1 MMKFIGVLVLSA
13 MVVGCSSKSTSIRP
27 ERRDITQAVYASG
40 KIYPLDFTQV
50 STKVPGIVQEIF
62 VHEGDSV
69 VVGQPLVRIKSVAND
84 VGIEAA
90 RNQLVLAREN
100 AQTSGAFLLAFTRDV
115 EAARARFTLDSI
127 NAARQERLYQQQA
140 TTRSTLDAART
151 QLTISA
157 EALSKAQDGLR
168 AARQRVATELR
179 NAELQVSSQ
188 TAQRDDYIIYAA
200 VAGVVYNIVP
210 DVGELVTQQ
219 AVLVEIGS
227 ATTFEVELSVDEL
240 DIALVT
246 TGQRVHYSIDA
257 YSGQDYAGVIT
268 EITPRVSATDKSAR
282 VRATLESNTV
292 RVYPGMSVEAN
303 IVTRQQKNAL
313 VIPREYLVGGSQVRV
328 RRDGEEL
335 TVPIVK
341 GIQDLQFVEIRS
353 GITEADEVVK

>member
-157 EALSKAQDGLR
+157 CSSAAGCNR
-168 AARQRVATELR
+168 A
-179 NAELQVSSQ
+179 S
-188 TAQRDDYIIYAA
+188 
-200 VAGVVYNIVP
+200 
-210 DVGELVTQQ
+210 
-219 AVLVEIGS
+219 
-227 ATTFEVELSVDEL
+227 
-240 DIALVT
+240 
-246 TGQRVHYSIDA
+246 
-257 YSGQDYAGVIT
+257 
-268 EITPRVSATDKSAR
+268 
-282 VRATLESNTV
+282 
-292 RVYPGMSVEAN
+292 
-303 IVTRQQKNAL
+303 
-313 VIPREYLVGGSQVRV
+313 
-328 RRDGEEL
+328 
-335 TVPIVK
+335 
-341 GIQDLQFVEIRS
+341 
-353 GITEADEVVK
+353 

>member
-1 MMKFIGVLVLSA
+1 MMRFIGVLVLSLV
-13 MVVGCSSKSTSIRP
+13 VVGCSSETTSIRP

-40 KIYPLDFTQV
+40 KIFPLDFTQV
-50 STKVPGIVQEIF
+50 STKVPGIVEEIF
-62 VHEGDSV
+62 VREGDSV
-69 VVGQPLVRIKSVAND
+69 VVGQPLVRIRSVAND

-115 EAARARFTLDSI
+115 EAARARFTLDSL

-140 TTRSTLDAART
+140 TTKSTLDAART

-157 EALSKAQDGLR
+157 EALSKAQDAVR
-168 AARQRVATELR
+168 AAKQRVSTELR

-200 VAGVVYNIVP
+200 VAGIVYNIVP

-240 DIALVT
+240 DIALVSV
-246 TGQRVHYSIDA
+246 GQRVHYSIDA
-257 YSGQDYAGVIT
+257 YTGQDYAGVIT

-282 VRATLESNTV
+282 VRATLESNSV

-303 IVTRQQKNAL
+303 IVTRQQKNTL

-328 RRDGEEL
+328 RRNGEEL